1 MPHINTV
8 RTEPYD
14 RKFNNTDTPTGIVL
28 TKSRLESVYGL
39 TAALH
44 QYRVEYRSCDG
55 VQGKEART
63 DSAAIFL
70 PQGPIPEEG
79 WPVIVWHHGTV
90 GIACECAPS
99 LNVRSARDSQYL
111 NTWLSLG
118 YAVVAPD
125 YPGLGS
131 QGLHHYLHARSVAW
145 SVLDGI
151 RAALKVFPLKNRIV
165 LIGHSQGAHAAF
177 STAGYQAHY
186 APELNI
192 TGSVLTGTPYFAQG
206 RNFDSM
212 ISLAGSMMSGDSRL
226 AYIFYIWH
234 SAADINSSLDY
245 RDFFYESVRDVIIQ
259 SKTLKIS
266 AIKQVVMDKGLTLNN
281 SIRKEIWGVLHE
293 VLPHMAYPTLK
304 IMHPVFIGIGGND
317 INVPV
322 VMQNYF
328 AEDVAD
334 SGTSSE
340 VHIYPELDHSATLN
354 YSLLDSVPFVK
365 NKMRTFKKCLKA
377 F

>member
-1 MPHINTV
+1 MPHVNAV
-8 RTEPYD
+8 RTEAYD
-14 RKFNNTDTPTGIVL
+14 HGFNNTDTRTGIVL
-28 TKSRLESVYGL
+28 TKTRLESVYGL

-44 QYRVEYRSCDG
+44 QYRIEYRSFDG
-55 VQGKEART
+55 VQGKGTRT
-63 DSAAIFL
+63 DSAAVFL
-70 PQGPIPEEG
+70 PQGPVPEEG

-118 YAVVAPD
+118 YAVIAPD

-131 QGLHHYLHARSVAW
+131 QGPHHYLHARSVAW
-145 SVLDGI
+145 SVLDSI

-192 TGSVLTGTPYFAQG
+192 AGSALTGTPYFSKD
-206 RNFDSM
+206 RNFGSM
-212 ISLAGSMMSGDSRL
+212 LSLAGSMISGDPRL
-226 AYIFYIWH
+226 PYIFYIWH
-234 SAADINSSLDY
+234 SAADVNKNLDP
-245 RDFFYESVRDVIIQ
+245 RNFFYESVRDVLIQ
-259 SKTLKIS
+259 SKTMSIS
-266 AIKQVVMDKGLTLNN
+266 AIKQVVMNEGLTLNN
-281 SIRKEIWGVLHE
+281 SIKTEIWALLHD
-293 VLPHMAYPTLK
+293 VLPQLAYPTLK

-328 AEDVAD
+328 AEDVAV
-334 SGTSSE
+334 SGTNSE
-340 VHIYPELDHSATLN
+340 VHIYPGLDHGATLN
-354 YSLLDSVPFVK
+354 YSLYDSVPFVK
-365 NKMRTFKKCLKA
+365 NKMSAL
-377 F
+377 